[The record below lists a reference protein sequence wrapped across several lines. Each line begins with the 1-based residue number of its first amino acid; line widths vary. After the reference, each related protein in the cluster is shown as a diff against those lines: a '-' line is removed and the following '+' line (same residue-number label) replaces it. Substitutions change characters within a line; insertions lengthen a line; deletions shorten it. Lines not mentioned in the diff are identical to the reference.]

1 MSIKAKLS
9 VLVQLANID
18 GEFAGEEKDLIYMIG
33 KANGISEDEI
43 NDMVENPEP
52 LPPLSTM
59 SEDDKFEY
67 LFHLVQLMK
76 IDSQVYLSE
85 IKFCEELAEKL
96 GFKRNVTHLNGTVLT
111 VVHDDITTPG
121 QEFTW
126 ANWGMPIIREGCK
139 GGDVEDCA
147 ADQTPFNFGNLIVR
161 VHVNLPPRL
170 KAHQTAAFSRLLRAE
185 EEGG

>member
-18 GEFAGEEKDLIYMIG
+18 GDFAGEERDLIYMIG
-33 KANGISEDEI
+33 KANGINADEI
-43 NDMVENPEP
+43 DNMVENPEP

-59 SEDDKFEY
+59 TEDDKFEY

-96 GFKRNVTHLNGTVLT
+96 GFKRNVISELSARIYSDPAIASDVASLK
-111 VVHDDITTPG
+111 
-121 QEFTW
+121 
-126 ANWGMPIIREGCK
+126 RE
-139 GGDVEDCA
+139 
-147 ADQTPFNFGNLIVR
+147 VR
-161 VHVNLPPRL
+161 KHR
-170 KAHQTAAFSRLLRAE
+170 H
-185 EEGG
+185 

>member
-18 GEFAGEEKDLIYMIG
+18 GDFAGEERDLIYMIG
-33 KANGISEDEI
+33 KANGIGEEEI
-43 NDMVENPEP
+43 NNMVENPEP

-96 GFKRNVTHLNGTVLT
+96 GFKRNVISELSARIYSDPAIASDVASLK
-111 VVHDDITTPG
+111 
-121 QEFTW
+121 
-126 ANWGMPIIREGCK
+126 RE
-139 GGDVEDCA
+139 
-147 ADQTPFNFGNLIVR
+147 VR
-161 VHVNLPPRL
+161 KHR
-170 KAHQTAAFSRLLRAE
+170 Q
-185 EEGG
+185 

>member
-18 GEFAGEEKDLIYMIG
+18 GEFAGEERDLIYMIG
-33 KANGISEDEI
+33 KANGISEEEI
-43 NDMVENPEP
+43 NNMVESPEP

-96 GFKRNVTHLNGTVLT
+96 GFKRNVISELSARIYSDPAIASDVASLK
-111 VVHDDITTPG
+111 
-121 QEFTW
+121 
-126 ANWGMPIIREGCK
+126 RE
-139 GGDVEDCA
+139 
-147 ADQTPFNFGNLIVR
+147 VR
-161 VHVNLPPRL
+161 KHR
-170 KAHQTAAFSRLLRAE
+170 H
-185 EEGG
+185 

>member
-18 GEFAGEEKDLIYMIG
+18 GDFAGEERDLIYMIG
-33 KANGISEDEI
+33 KANGVGEDEI
-43 NDMVENPEP
+43 NNMVENPEP
-52 LPPLSTM
+52 LPPISTM

-96 GFKRNVTHLNGTVLT
+96 GFKRNVISQLSSRIYSDPAIASDVASLK
-111 VVHDDITTPG
+111 
-121 QEFTW
+121 
-126 ANWGMPIIREGCK
+126 REIK
-139 GGDVEDCA
+139 KYK
-147 ADQTPFNFGNLIVR
+147 
-161 VHVNLPPRL
+161 H
-170 KAHQTAAFSRLLRAE
+170 
-185 EEGG
+185 

>member
-18 GEFAGEEKDLIYMIG
+18 GDFAGEERDLIYMIG
-33 KANGISEDEI
+33 KANGIGEEEI
-43 NDMVENPEP
+43 NNMVESPEP

-96 GFKRNVTHLNGTVLT
+96 GFKRNVISELSARIYSDPAIASDVASLK
-111 VVHDDITTPG
+111 
-121 QEFTW
+121 
-126 ANWGMPIIREGCK
+126 RE
-139 GGDVEDCA
+139 
-147 ADQTPFNFGNLIVR
+147 VR
-161 VHVNLPPRL
+161 KHR
-170 KAHQTAAFSRLLRAE
+170 H
-185 EEGG
+185 

>member
-1 MSIKAKLS
+1 MSIKSKLS

-33 KANGISEDEI
+33 KANGISEEEI

-52 LPPLSTM
+52 IPPLSTL

-96 GFKRNVTHLNGTVLT
+96 GFKRNVISELSSRIYSDPT
-111 VVHDDITTPG
+111 ITS
-121 QEFTW
+121 
-126 ANWGMPIIREGCK
+126 
-139 GGDVEDCA
+139 DVA
-147 ADQTPFNFGNLIVR
+147 S
-161 VHVNLPPRL
+161 L
-170 KAHQTAAFSRLLRAE
+170 KRAVKKHRH
-185 EEGG
+185 

>member
-18 GEFAGEEKDLIYMIG
+18 GDFAGEEKDLIYMIG
-33 KANGISEDEI
+33 KANGIGADEI
-43 NDMVENPEP
+43 NDMVDNPEP

-96 GFKRNVTHLNGTVLT
+96 GFKRNVISELSARIYSDPAIASDVASLK
-111 VVHDDITTPG
+111 
-121 QEFTW
+121 
-126 ANWGMPIIREGCK
+126 RE
-139 GGDVEDCA
+139 
-147 ADQTPFNFGNLIVR
+147 VR
-161 VHVNLPPRL
+161 KHR
-170 KAHQTAAFSRLLRAE
+170 H
-185 EEGG
+185 

>member
-18 GEFAGEEKDLIYMIG
+18 GDFAGEERDLIYMIG
-33 KANGISEDEI
+33 KANGINADEI
-43 NDMVENPEP
+43 NAMVENPEP

-59 SEDDKFEY
+59 TEDDKFEY

-96 GFKRNVTHLNGTVLT
+96 GFKRNVISELSARIYSDPAIASDVASLK
-111 VVHDDITTPG
+111 
-121 QEFTW
+121 
-126 ANWGMPIIREGCK
+126 RE
-139 GGDVEDCA
+139 
-147 ADQTPFNFGNLIVR
+147 VR
-161 VHVNLPPRL
+161 KHRQ
-170 KAHQTAAFSRLLRAE
+170 H
-185 EEGG
+185 

>member
-18 GEFAGEEKDLIYMIG
+18 GDFAGEERDLIYMIG

-43 NDMVENPEP
+43 NNMVESPEP

-96 GFKRNVTHLNGTVLT
+96 GFKRNVISELSARIYSDPAIASDVASLK
-111 VVHDDITTPG
+111 
-121 QEFTW
+121 
-126 ANWGMPIIREGCK
+126 RE
-139 GGDVEDCA
+139 
-147 ADQTPFNFGNLIVR
+147 VR
-161 VHVNLPPRL
+161 KHR
-170 KAHQTAAFSRLLRAE
+170 H
-185 EEGG
+185 

>member
-18 GEFAGEEKDLIYMIG
+18 GDFAGEERDLIYMIG
-33 KANGISEDEI
+33 KANGIDADQI
-43 NDMVENPEP
+43 NAMVENPEP

-59 SEDDKFEY
+59 TEDDKFEY

-96 GFKRNVTHLNGTVLT
+96 GFKRNVISELSARIYSDPAIASDVASLK
-111 VVHDDITTPG
+111 
-121 QEFTW
+121 
-126 ANWGMPIIREGCK
+126 RE
-139 GGDVEDCA
+139 
-147 ADQTPFNFGNLIVR
+147 VR
-161 VHVNLPPRL
+161 KHR
-170 KAHQTAAFSRLLRAE
+170 Q
-185 EEGG
+185 